1 MYYVII
7 VHEATAAHC
16 FDENTLRDISES
28 ALRKEAWE
36 IPNLRYCRIFFLFE
50 ELRGKDLVLRK
61 NLEWSPKQILTIVQL
76 VSNTI
81 SEAI

>member
-7 VHEATAAHC
+7 VNEATAAHC
-16 FDENTLRDISES
+16 FDENALWDISES

-36 IPNLRYCRIFFLFE
+36 IPNLRYCGFFLI
-50 ELRGKDLVLRK
+50 RGVTRK
-61 NLEWSPKQILTIVQL
+61 NLSGMVAEQILTIVQL